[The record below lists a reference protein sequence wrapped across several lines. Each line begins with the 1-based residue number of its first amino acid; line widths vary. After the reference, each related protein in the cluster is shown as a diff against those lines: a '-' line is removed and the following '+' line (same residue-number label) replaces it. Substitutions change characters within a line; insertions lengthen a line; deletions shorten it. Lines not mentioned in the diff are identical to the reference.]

1 MTVSRD
7 AILRFPD
14 GRTTVWIVDES
25 GELPVVRERIVRTG
39 VEFGNDVE
47 ILDGLSGGVRV
58 VTRGNETLRE
68 GQTVRV
74 VGGSG

>member
-14 GRTTVWIVDES
+14 GRTTVWIVDDS

-47 ILDGLSGGVRV
+47 ILEGLASGARV

-68 GQTVRV
+68 GQKVRIIE
-74 VGGSG
+74 GSG